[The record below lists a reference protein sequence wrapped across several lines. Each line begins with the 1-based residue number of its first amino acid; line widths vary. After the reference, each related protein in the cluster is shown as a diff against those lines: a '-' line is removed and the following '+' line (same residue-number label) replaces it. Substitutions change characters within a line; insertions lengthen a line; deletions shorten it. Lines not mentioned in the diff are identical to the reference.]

1 MKKVRETKLI
11 YAMDQNKNA
20 LLTDRTYNKR
30 TMIK

>member
-20 LLTDRTYNKR
+20 LLTDRTYIINGR
-30 TMIK
+30 